1 MTNEPVVPAC
11 FKDWK
16 RFCFVLREI
25 ASGENGRSLS
35 GLEAQ
40 KRAQAV
46 LTECGYRWP
55 GRAQVHEPTV
65 VLTAAESLDPQP
77 ARDDPQQSPTGTR
90 LKSVGKAQSTPGRR
104 RSDTPPSE
112 HRVTAAP
119 RKSPRTHIPRTLGY
133 R

>member
-1 MTNEPVVPAC
+1 MTNKPAADAC
-11 FKDWK
+11 FDDWK
-16 RFCFVLREI
+16 RFCLVLREI

-40 KRAQAV
+40 KRAQTV
-46 LTECGYRWP
+46 LTDCGYAWP

-65 VLTAAESLDPQP
+65 VLTTAAESLDGQ
-77 ARDDPQQSPTGTR
+77 ASMDPQQSLTVAR
-90 LKSVGKAQSTPGRR
+90 LKSTAKTQSTPDRR
-104 RSDTPPSE
+104 RSDTPTSE

-119 RKSPRTHIPRTLGY
+119 RKSPRTHIPRALGY

>member
-1 MTNEPVVPAC
+1 MTKPVADAC
-11 FKDWK
+11 FNDWK
-16 RFCFVLREI
+16 RFCLVLREI

-46 LTECGYRWP
+46 LTDCGY
-55 GRAQVHEPTV
+55 ACEPPV
-65 VLTAAESLDPQP
+65 VLTAAAESLNGQ
-77 ARDDPQQSPTGTR
+77 ASIDPQQALTVAS
-90 LKSVGKAQSTPGRR
+90 LKSTVKAQSKSDRR
-104 RSDTPPSE
+104 RSDTPTSE

-119 RKSPRTHIPRTLGY
+119 RKSPRTHIPRALGY